1 MLREISAGG
10 VVLRPT
16 PEGWE
21 VAVIEPRGAP
31 APGETD
37 KKSHKKEL
45 LALPKGLIDPGEKP
59 TETAVREVKEETGL
73 TAKILKKLADIE
85 YVYVRSWG
93 DKQRVFKIVT
103 FYLLR
108 YESGTIDDV
117 SQDMRIEVK
126 QAKWVPIE
134 EAEKKLAYK
143 GERDVVRMAREELK
157 LLKLEAQ
164 P

>member
-21 VAVIEPRGAP
+21 VAVIEPRGGP

-73 TAKILKKLADIE
+73 TAKILKKLADIK